1 MIDLFIRR
9 GSQGT
14 GARYDLEAAEEFRI
28 IRFGGLS
35 ALLED

>member
-14 GARYDLEAAEEFRI
+14 GVRYELEAAEEFRI